1 MIIKS
6 LNTSTFLNYFFLLE
20 DSLKYI
26 SSNDHLKGSEVISK
40 ALKSILETE
49 EILDEI
55 NPYLK
60 RAKEI
65 AGDAAHKTSDFVK
78 TYPGYTVLG
87 AAAIGFLTAAYI
99 FRHRNHN

>member
-1 MIIKS
+1 MNDSRPIAIHNILEDFMGTATHLNGNVDTNKIKNQAS
-6 LNTSTFLNYFFLLE
+6 ALLE
-20 DSLKYI
+20 E
-26 SSNDHLKGSEVISK
+26 GM
-40 ALKSILETE
+40 
-49 EILDEI
+49 DEI